1 MKKVILFA
9 NTDWF
14 LYNFRLQTAIGLKQ
28 AGYDVVL
35 VSPPGEYVSRLK
47 AAGLRWI
54 GFSVTRRGMNPIHEM
69 MTILKLA
76 NLYRREKPLFVVH
89 YTIKAVIYGSIA
101 AKLAGV
107 THILNTITGLG
118 YVFTRGKKIDLL
130 RNLVENLYRITLTNT
145 HIIFI
150 SQEDR
155 QLFRNRHL
163 VSGTNDVLIESCGVD
178 AGKFSPPPD
187 QMVGGKQPVVLFAGR
202 LLRDKGIMEF
212 AEMAKLIH
220 HTQPDVKFAVV
231 GRLDTGNPSALDCDL
246 LKQWQRDGI
255 VDYWGWQDDMV
266 TIYHR
271 ATLVCLP
278 SYQEGIPKTLLE
290 AAACG
295 LAIVATDVPGCRE
308 VVHHEVN
315 GLLVP
320 PRNPE
325 ALVAAVEHLLA
336 SPDEREEMGQRGRE
350 LVVERF
356 SDQQVVQATL
366 ALMRTLDHPGK
377 VEINR

>member
-1 MKKVILFA
+1 
-9 NTDWF
+9 
-14 LYNFRLQTAIGLKQ
+14 
-28 AGYDVVL
+28 
-35 VSPPGEYVSRLK
+35 
-47 AAGLRWI
+47 
-54 GFSVTRRGMNPIHEM
+54 
-69 MTILKLA
+69 
-76 NLYRREKPLFVVH
+76 
-89 YTIKAVIYGSIA
+89 
-101 AKLAGV
+101 
-107 THILNTITGLG
+107 
-118 YVFTRGKKIDLL
+118 
-130 RNLVENLYRITLTNT
+130 
-145 HIIFI
+145 
-150 SQEDR
+150 
-155 QLFRNRHL
+155 
-163 VSGTNDVLIESCGVD
+163 
-178 AGKFSPPPD
+178 
-187 QMVGGKQPVVLFAGR
+187 
-202 LLRDKGIMEF
+202 
-212 AEMAKLIH
+212 
-220 HTQPDVKFAVV
+220 
-231 GRLDTGNPSALDCDL
+231 LDCDL

-325 ALVAAVEHLLA
+325 ALAAAVEHLLA
-336 SPDEREEMGQRGRE
+336 SPDKREEMGQRGRE

-366 ALMRTLDHPGK
+366 ALMGTLDHPGK